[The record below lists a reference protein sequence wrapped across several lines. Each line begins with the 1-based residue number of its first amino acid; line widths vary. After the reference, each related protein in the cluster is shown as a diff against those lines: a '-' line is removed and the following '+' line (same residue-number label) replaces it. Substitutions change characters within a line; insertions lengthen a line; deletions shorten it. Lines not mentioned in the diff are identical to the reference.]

1 MTATEF
7 VFAYGSNM
15 DLAQMR
21 ERCPNSME
29 LLQPFV
35 ARAEGWKLCFPRH
48 SHRRQGGVG
57 SLASAAGETVWGVV
71 FGLTEEDLAKLDRSE
86 GVSVGAYRR
95 ARLSVAWGRA
105 LKQDVWAY
113 FAIPPDEPPRN
124 YQPHE
129 DYLAQYIRGA
139 QSFKFP
145 AEYIDKLK
153 RIETKK
159 RSKVG

>member
-1 MTATEF
+1 VTATEF

-21 ERCPNSME
+21 ERCPNSLD

-35 ARAEGWKLCFPRH
+35 ARAKGWKLYFPRH
-48 SHRRQGGVG
+48 SDRRQGGVG
-57 SLASAAGETVWGVV
+57 SILSKSDETVWGVV
-71 FGLTEEDLAKLDRSE
+71 FGLTAEDLAKLDRSE
-86 GVSVGAYRR
+86 GTSVGAYRR
-95 ARLSVAWGRA
+95 VRIQVAWGRD
-105 LKQDVWAY
+105 LKQEVWTY
-113 FAIPPDEPPRN
+113 LAIPQDEPPRH
-124 YQPHE
+124 YPPHE

-139 QSFKFP
+139 ESFKLP

-153 RIETKK
+153 RIETRK